1 MASSGYGNGNKELT
15 KQQQQQCMERRGATR
30 NDANDAN
37 HDAKDCENGQQDR
50 EYRNRRNVLQRDL
63 DLNCKKTPWKYVYQN
78 IRCLV
83 SENSRIKIDYLR
95 EYAAMNEILIFNIT
109 ETGLD
114 KNIVDD
120 AKIQGFNDYRCDRIN
135 QKQGG
140 TVIYTKENLE
150 CKLLG
155 KVSRG
160 KCEMIAINI
169 ISINTINIVIYRPPK
184 VNGEDFNHILMKLE
198 ELFINMPKPEPTIIL
213 SGDLIFLLLNGE

>member
-1 MASSGYGNGNKELT
+1 M
-15 KQQQQQCMERRGATR
+15 
-30 NDANDAN
+30 
-37 HDAKDCENGQQDR
+37 
-50 EYRNRRNVLQRDL
+50 
-63 DLNCKKTPWKYVYQN
+63 
-78 IRCLV
+78 
-83 SENSRIKIDYLR
+83 
-95 EYAAMNEILIFNIT
+95 
-109 ETGLD
+109 D

-184 VNGEDFNHILMKLE
+184 VYEEDFNHILTKLE

-213 SGDLIFLLLNGE
+213 SGDFNFPFVEWIVNTHSGCTCEYIPNIIS